1 LTDAPVQASATVL
14 TVRQVEAY
22 HAMTLVAPAV
32 AERFRPGQ
40 FVALEVGGAH
50 TSLLL
55 RRCFSVYGV
64 KSDYGGTVEFVF
76 AERDAGSR
84 WLAGL
89 RSRDSV
95 DLVGPLGRP
104 FPLPRDPVTCVL
116 VGWAHAAAALFS
128 LADALR
134 RRRCDVH
141 FVLGATGPSEIF
153 GARSARRVGASA
165 TVVAETSG
173 YGLGDDDVDVTA
185 SVVDVLP
192 QVIEQVQAD
201 VVYAC
206 GPMTSL
212 RSVTA
217 IAAKYGLPAQVSTEA
232 YLQDTGVCGTGLCM
246 TCVLPVVGDDGVT
259 RMVRVCADGPVL
271 RGERVRWDDVGSVPF
286 DALGAPRAV
295 PVRHPSGDPLPE
307 AL

>member
-1 LTDAPVQASATVL
+1 MTDGPVQAKATVL
-14 TVRQVEAY
+14 TVRQVAGY

-40 FVALEVGGAH
+40 FVALAVGGPH
-50 TSLLL
+50 THLLA

-64 KSDYGGTVEFVF
+64 KADYGGTVEFVF
-76 AERDAGSR
+76 AERDAGTR

-104 FPLPRDPVTCVL
+104 FPLPRDPVTCAL
-116 VGWAHAAAALFS
+116 VGTEHAAAALFS

-141 FVLGATGPSEIF
+141 FVLGAAGAGEVF
-153 GARSARRVGASA
+153 GARSARRVGDSA
-165 TVVAETSG
+165 TIVAEDGSA
-173 YGLGDDDVDVTA
+173 DVA
-185 SVVDVLP
+185 GSIPDVLP
-192 QVIEQVQAD
+192 QVIDQVNAD

-206 GPMTSL
+206 ASLATL
-212 RSVTA
+212 RSVSA
-217 IAAKYGLPAQVSTEA
+217 IARGYGIPTQVSAEA
-232 YLQDTGVCGTGLCM
+232 YLQETGVCGTGLCM
-246 TCVLPVVGDDGVT
+246 ACVVPVVGDDGVT
-259 RMVRVCADGPVL
+259 RMVRLCAEGLVL
-271 RGERVRWDDVGSVPF
+271 RGERVRWDDVGSIPF

-295 PVRHPSGDPLPE
+295 PVRRAGGEPVPE

>member
-1 LTDAPVQASATVL
+1 MQASATVL

-22 HAMTLVAPAV
+22 HAMTLVAPAI

-40 FVALEVGGAH
+40 FVALAVGGPH

-76 AERDAGSR
+76 AERDPGSR

-89 RSRDSV
+89 RSRDQV

-104 FPLPRDPVTCVL
+104 FPLPRDPVNCVL
-116 VGWAHAAAALFS
+116 VGCAHAAAALFS

-134 RRRCDVH
+134 RRRCEVH
-141 FVLGATGPSEIF
+141 FVLGAGTAGEIF
-153 GARSARRVGASA
+153 GARSARRVGDSA
-165 TVVAETSG
+165 TIAVESG
-173 YGLGDDDVDVTA
+173 PDDGAGDVKG
-185 SVVDVLP
+185 SIVDVLP
-192 QVIEQVQAD
+192 QVIEQVNAE

-206 GPMTSL
+206 GPMGTL
-212 RSVTA
+212 RSVAA
-217 IAAKYGLPAQVSTEA
+217 IAAEYGIPAQVSAEA
-232 YLQDTGVCGTGLCM
+232 HLQETGVCGTGLCL
-246 TCVLPVVGDDGVT
+246 TCVLPVAGDDGVT

-271 RGERVRWDDVGSVPF
+271 RGERVRWSDVGTVPF
-286 DALGAPRAV
+286 DALGAPRALHV
-295 PVRHPSGDPLPE
+295 AEGAP
-307 AL
+307 

>member
-1 LTDAPVQASATVL
+1 VTDAPVQATATVL
-14 TVRQVEAY
+14 TVRQVATY

-40 FVALEVGGAH
+40 FVALAVGGPH
-50 TSLLL
+50 TRMLS

-64 KSDYGGTVEFVF
+64 KADYGGTVEFVF
-76 AERDAGSR
+76 AEREAGTR

-116 VGWAHAAAALFS
+116 VGQGHAAAALFS

-134 RRRCDVH
+134 RRRCEVH
-141 FVLGATGPSEIF
+141 FVLGAAGEGEVF
-153 GARSARRVGASA
+153 GARSAHRVGDSA
-165 TVVAETSG
+165 TIVAEDGSA
-173 YGLGDDDVDVTA
+173 DVTG
-185 SVVDVLP
+185 SVTDALP
-192 QVIEQVQAD
+192 QVIDQVGAD

-206 GPMTSL
+206 APMTTL
-212 RSVTA
+212 RSVSA
-217 IAAKYGLPAQVSTEA
+217 IAARYGIPTQVSAEA
-232 YLQDTGVCGTGLCM
+232 YLQETGVCGTGLCM
-246 TCVLPVVGDDGVT
+246 TCVLPIVGEDGLT
-259 RMVRVCADGPVL
+259 RMLRLCAEGLVL
-271 RGERVRWDDVGSVPF
+271 RGERVRWDDVGSIPF

-295 PVRHPSGDPLPE
+295 PVVRRAAADQVPE

>member
-1 LTDAPVQASATVL
+1 MDAPVQAAATVL
-14 TVRQVEAY
+14 TVRQVAGY

-40 FVALEVGGAH
+40 FVAVAVGGPH
-50 TSLLL
+50 TSLLK

-76 AERDAGSR
+76 AERGTGTR

-95 DLVGPLGRP
+95 DLVGPLGHP
-104 FPLPRDPVTCVL
+104 FPLPRDPVSCVL
-116 VGWAHAAAALFS
+116 VGVAHAAATLFS

-141 FVLGATGPSEIF
+141 FVLGARNAGEVF
-153 GARSARRVGASA
+153 GARSARRVGDSA
-165 TVVAETSG
+165 TIVAEDGSA
-173 YGLGDDDVDVTA
+173 DVTG
-185 SVVDVLP
+185 SVTDVLE
-192 QVIEQVQAD
+192 QVIDQARGD

-206 GPMTSL
+206 APMTTL

-217 IAAKYGLPAQVSTEA
+217 IAGRYGIPAQVSTEA
-232 YLQDTGVCGTGLCM
+232 YLLETGVCGTGLCM
-246 TCVLPVVGDDGVT
+246 TCVLPFVGDDGMT

-271 RGERVRWDDVGSVPF
+271 RGERVRWDDMGSIPF
-286 DALGAPRAV
+286 DALGAPRAIPV
-295 PVRHPSGDPLPE
+295 PVGRVGGGSLPE
-307 AL
+307 PL

>member
-1 LTDAPVQASATVL
+1 MTDTPVQASATVL

-22 HAMTLVAPAV
+22 HAMTVVAPAI

-40 FVALEVGGAH
+40 FVALAVGGPH
-50 TSLLL
+50 TSLLR

-76 AERDAGSR
+76 VERDPGSR

-89 RSRDSV
+89 RSRDTV

-116 VGWAHAAAALFS
+116 VGCAHAGAALFA

-134 RRRCDVH
+134 RRRCEVH
-141 FVLGATGPSEIF
+141 FVLGAAAAGEIF
-153 GARSARRVGASA
+153 GARSARRVGDSA
-165 TVVAETSG
+165 TI
-173 YGLGDDDVDVTA
+173 VTA
-185 SVVDVLP
+185 AGPADVEGSIVDVLP
-192 QVIEQVQAD
+192 QVIDQVNAE
-201 VVYAC
+201 VVYAS
-206 GPMTSL
+206 GPMGTL
-212 RSVTA
+212 RSVVA
-217 IAAKYGLPAQVSTEA
+217 IAAKYGIPTQVSAEA
-232 YLQDTGVCGTGLCM
+232 HLQEAGVCGTGLCL

-271 RGERVRWDDVGSVPF
+271 RGERVRWDDVGTVPF
-286 DALGAPRAV
+286 DALGAPRAL
-295 PVRHPSGDPLPE
+295 PVAEGSQ
-307 AL
+307 